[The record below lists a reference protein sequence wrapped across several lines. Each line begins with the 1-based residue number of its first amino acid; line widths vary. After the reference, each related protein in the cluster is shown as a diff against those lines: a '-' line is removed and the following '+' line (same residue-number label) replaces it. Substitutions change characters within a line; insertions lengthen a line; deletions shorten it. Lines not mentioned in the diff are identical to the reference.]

1 MRLSK
6 KLKNIEK
13 NSVNLYKNKTI
24 DFLVII
30 MVIKLRLLNQY
41 KKYEKNLDNKNKIKL
56 KTGLSIHDLLNKLN
70 INNEQ
75 QKLILVNGKNV
86 DINYKLNDGDEVI
99 ISDYVIGG

>member
-1 MRLSK
+1 MRLSR

-13 NSVNLYKNKTI
+13 NSVNLYKNTTI

-30 MVIKLRLLNQY
+30 MKIKLRLLNQY
-41 KKYEKNLDNKNKIKL
+41 KKYEENIGNKNKIKIKEGL
-56 KTGLSIHDLLNKLN
+56 KINDLLNKLN

-75 QKLILVNGKNV
+75 KKLILVNGKNV
-86 DINYKLNDGDEVI
+86 GVDYKLNDGDEII

>member
-13 NSVNLYKNKTI
+13 NSVNLYKNTTI

-30 MVIKLRLLNQY
+30 MKIKLRLLNQY
-41 KKYEKNLDNKNKIKL
+41 KKYEENIGNKNKIKIKEGL
-56 KTGLSIHDLLNKLN
+56 KINDLLNKLN

-75 QKLILVNGKNV
+75 KKLILVNGKNV
-86 DINYKLNDGDEVI
+86 GVDYKLNDGDEII